1 MTTRRAAVL
10 AMALVAGSGA
20 MRPAAAQGLGTMPD
34 VVQSGDML
42 LFRDAL
48 LHGPPRDGDRAH
60 ERGAS
65 GFDVYVGNPWP
76 GGVVPVTF
84 DTDVTEPRRR
94 TFMDGCAVWTPLTG
108 LRCVE
113 RTDERSW
120 LLVTQRGPNC
130 SATVGAP
137 LFGNG
142 IFNFG
147 ESWCWETVPVIH
159 DIGHVFGL
167 IHEHQRA
174 DRDTY
179 VEVHPEN
186 AQSGFAYAFDLLASG
201 RNLSEYDFD
210 SIMHYHGHAYS
221 GNGQPTIRP
230 RAGYAD
236 RARNMGF
243 AVLPSRL
250 DVDALVQLYNAT
262 PREPGRSPGPTRFDR
277 GEFLNAMRDLD
288 RVYMVDLQRSNGLS
302 IGGRPDF
309 LGIAAWIF
317 DVYLSSRASGY
328 TEGES
333 FYNVRASISQ
343 VDEWRQRNPHLT
355 PMRTLPMFSTRQ
367 LDRGE
372 YLAAMARLDEAYRT
386 ELLRPD
392 GLSLGGRPDLL
403 GIAAWIFDVY
413 LNERL
418 RGEHPEKAWEL
429 VLRAIRDSDE
439 YRRKH

>member
-1 MTTRRAAVL
+1 MTRRGMGLLAVL
-10 AMALVAGSGA
+10 AAGLAGA
-20 MRPAAAQGLGTMPD
+20 RPAAAQGPATLPD

-42 LFRDAL
+42 LFRDGL
-48 LHGPPRDGDRAH
+48 LHGPPTDGDRARP
-60 ERGAS
+60 RGAS
-65 GFDVYVGNPWP
+65 GFDVYIASPWP

-84 DTDVTEPRRR
+84 DANVTEARRR
-94 TFMDGCAVWTPLTG
+94 AFLESCAVWTPQTG
-108 LRCVE
+108 LRCGE

-137 LFGNG
+137 LVGSG

-147 ESWCWETVPVIH
+147 EAWCWESAPLIH

-186 AQSGFAYAFDLLASG
+186 AQAGFAYAFDLLATG
-201 RNLSEYDFD
+201 RNLGEYDFD
-210 SIMHYHGHAYS
+210 SLMHYPGYAYS

-230 RAGYAD
+230 RAAFAD
-236 RARNMGF
+236 RARHMGS
-243 AVLPSRL
+243 AVVPSRL
-250 DVDALVQLYNAT
+250 DIEALVQLYNAT
-262 PREPGRSPGPTRFDR
+262 PREPGRTPGLTRFDR

-333 FYNVRASISQ
+333 FYNVRAAISQ

-355 PMRTLPMFSTRQ
+355 PMRTLPMFSPLQ

-392 GLSLGGRPDLL
+392 GLSLGGRPDFL

>member
-1 MTTRRAAVL
+1 
-10 AMALVAGSGA
+10 
-20 MRPAAAQGLGTMPD
+20 
-34 VVQSGDML
+34 
-42 LFRDAL
+42 
-48 LHGPPRDGDRAH
+48 
-60 ERGAS
+60 
-65 GFDVYVGNPWP
+65 
-76 GGVVPVTF
+76 VT
-84 DTDVTEPRRR
+84 
-94 TFMDGCAVWTPLTG
+94 
-108 LRCVE
+108 
-113 RTDERSW
+113 
-120 LLVTQRGPNC
+120 
-130 SATVGAP
+130 
-137 LFGNG
+137 
-142 IFNFG
+142 
-147 ESWCWETVPVIH
+147 H

-167 IHEHQRA
+167 IHEHQRP

-179 VEVHPEN
+179 VEVRPEN
-186 AQSGFAYAFDLLASG
+186 AQSGFAYAFDLLATG
-201 RNLSEYDFD
+201 RNLGEYDFD
-210 SIMHYHGHAYS
+210 SLMHYHATAYS
-221 GNGQPTIRP
+221 GNGQPTIQP
-230 RAGYAD
+230 RAAFAD
-236 RARNMGF
+236 RARNMGL
-243 AVLPSRL
+243 AVVPSRL

-262 PREPGRSPGPTRFDR
+262 PRQPGGTPGPTRFDR

-288 RVYMVDLQRSNGLS
+288 RVYMVDLQRPNGLS

-333 FYNVRASISQ
+333 FYNVRASISL

-355 PMRTLPMFSTRQ
+355 PLRTLPMFSPLQ

-372 YLAAMARLDEAYRT
+372 YLGAMARLDEAYKT

-392 GLSLGGRPDLL
+392 GLSIGGRPDFL

-418 RGEHPEKAWEL
+418 RGESQEKAWEL